1 MLISTK
7 RAAGR
12 KIIDLT
18 GCVDS
23 GNNRTNIYNPM
34 WNINSE
40 MTRCHRAAGTITD
53 IDMERSIPEFNTVL
67 NALSAKLFQKEVMRI
82 NIALDRNIMPAIIKG
97 FRRYKV

>member
-7 RAAGR
+7 REAGR
-12 KIIDLT
+12 KTIDLA
-18 GCVDS
+18 GCVDPV
-23 GNNRTNIYNPM
+23 NNSTNIYNPM

-40 MTRCHRAAGTITD
+40 MTQCHRAICIITD
-53 IDMERSIPEFNTVL
+53 IHMERIIPEFNTVL
-67 NALSAKLFQKEVMRI
+67 NAVPAKRVQKEDMRL

>member
-12 KIIDLT
+12 KTIDLT
-18 GCVDS
+18 GCVES
-23 GNNRTNIYNPM
+23 VNNRTNIYIPM
-34 WNINSE
+34 LNINSE
-40 MTRCHRAAGTITD
+40 MTQCHRAICTITD
-53 IDMERSIPEFNTVL
+53 IHMERSIPEFNTVL

-97 FRRYKV
+97 FGRYKV